1 MRRTL
6 AAVIRPLV
14 LVLLL
19 WAPRAADGRPASPA
33 LAPAATGSVE
43 IMLALDRSGSLAGTP
58 LADLKTAARSF
69 VETFAD
75 VQDAGAMGLVSFAT
89 SVRLNVALG
98 TGFVAPLV
106 TAITGLTATGATN
119 AEDAIA
125 RTAGDGG
132 FSDQSGVPAGQRA
145 PQFLV
150 FFSDGRPTALR
161 GQFQRQGT
169 LYDAVTCV
177 TGNGIPGDGG
187 TIYGDLGRPEQET
200 WLGIDPS
207 VTGDGIGTANC
218 GSGARATT
226 RWFMMD
232 ADPVPGYASDAN
244 CIPSAALHDY
254 VVTRARALALSN
266 AQALKDRGIVIYTIG
281 VGASVDQAFLQELA
295 SGPGTTFYAPTS
307 ADLSAA
313 FAAVAEQMRERTTPA
328 RRMTL
333 GALKARY
340 R

>member
-1 MRRTL
+1 MRHSL
-6 AAVIRPLV
+6 AAVVRPLV

-33 LAPAATGSVE
+33 RAAATPGSVE

-58 LADLKTAARSF
+58 IADLKTAARAF

-75 VQDAGAMGLVSFAT
+75 VQDVDAMGLVSFAT
-89 SVRLNVALG
+89 SVRLDIALG
-98 TGFVAPLV
+98 TGFVTPLK
-106 TAITGLTATGATN
+106 TAITGLQATGATN

-125 RTAGDGG
+125 RTAGSGG
-132 FSDQSGVPAGQRA
+132 FSDQSGAPADQRVQ
-145 PQFLV
+145 QFLV

-161 GQFQRQGT
+161 GQFQHYGT

-177 TGNGIPGDGG
+177 TGSGIPGDGG
-187 TIYGDLGRPEQET
+187 TFYNDLGRPEQES
-200 WLGIDPS
+200 WLGVDPS
-207 VTGDGIGTANC
+207 VTGDGIGRANC
-218 GSGARATT
+218 GSGSRYTT
-226 RWFMMD
+226 HWFMMD
-232 ADPVPGYASDAN
+232 ADPAPGYAPDAT

-254 VVTRARALALSN
+254 VVARARALALSN
-266 AQALKDRGIVIYTIG
+266 AQALRDRGVVIYTIG

-295 SGPGTTFYAPTS
+295 DGPDTAFYAPTS

-313 FAAVAEQMRERTTPA
+313 FAAVAQQMRELTTPA

-333 GALKARY
+333 GELKVRY